1 MLLPKIVSSAG
12 PIDQKAFWRGV
23 GMRATGST
31 VVTAYTDAGPAG
43 FLGLSATHVSADP
56 PMMLVAVDKRTSAL
70 PAMLEAGH
78 FAINYL
84 SSEQASI
91 ADAFAGK
98 TAAKGQERFESASWG
113 VLTTGAPVLMECI
126 GAIDCSV
133 SEHIERNGVCIVFGR
148 VLEIWDGERND
159 PLVHFRGRFLPWS

>member
-1 MLLPKIVSSAG
+1 MFGSKIAPDAA
-12 PIDQKAFWRGV
+12 PIDQKSFWFGV

-31 VVTAYTDAGPAG
+31 VVTAQGAAGPAG

-56 PMMLVAVDKRTSAL
+56 PTMLVSVDKRTSAL

-84 SSEQASI
+84 SREQNHI
-91 ADAFAGK
+91 ADAFGGK
-98 TAAKGQERFESASWG
+98 TSAKGTERFGAGSWG
-113 VLTTGAPVLMECI
+113 VLTTGAPVLMDCI

-133 SEHIERNGVCIVFGR
+133 SEHIERDGVCIVFGR
-148 VLEIWDGERND
+148 VRQIWDGQRKD
-159 PLVHFRGRFLPWS
+159 PLIHFRGGLLSP